1 MMVVFERSAKMK
13 LGFLGAGK
21 MAEAILSGVLKSGE
35 VKPQDVTACEQV
47 AERRAFL
54 REKYG
59 INVTPEARDLQ
70 GADVIVAAV
79 KPQDLANALA
89 SMAQWISERHLVVS
103 IAAGWTLARLEAAL
117 PVARVARVMP
127 NLPILAGEGMSAYAA
142 GSRAS
147 REDAERVRW
156 IFSRSGVAEEMPE
169 ELFDGV
175 TALSGSGPAFFAYAL
190 RAFASAAET
199 RGMPRDVAAR
209 LALQTFVGT
218 AAYLRETGQT
228 PDDFMRAVASP
239 KGTTE
244 AGLKALDAAD
254 AANVLAKA
262 IDAAWSRSA
271 ELSQS

>member
-1 MMVVFERSAKMK
+1 MK

-21 MAEAILSGVLKSGE
+21 MAEAVLSGVLKSGG
-35 VKPQDVTACEQV
+35 VKPQDVTACEQF
-47 AERRAFL
+47 AERREFL
-54 REKYG
+54 RGKYG
-59 INVTPEARDLQ
+59 ITVTPEAADLQ
-70 GADVIVAAV
+70 GADVIVLAV

-89 SMAQWISERHLVVS
+89 GVAQWVSARHLVVS

-117 PVARVARVMP
+117 PAGARVARVMP

-142 GSRAS
+142 GSSAS
-147 REDAERVRW
+147 REDAECVRW

-190 RAFASAAET
+190 RAFAAAAEA

-209 LALQTFVGT
+209 FALQTLVGT
-218 AAYLRETGQT
+218 AAYLRETNQT

-254 AANVLAKA
+254 AANVLGKA

-271 ELSQS
+271 ELSKA